1 MLRFAQHDSPLSF
14 PRMRGNQKGASP
26 RTQGNQ
32 KGASPVRGGIRQ
44 GLGGFAEFWL
54 GRILDALLRSA

>member
-14 PRMRGNQKGASP
+14 PR
-26 RTQGNQ
+26 TQGNQ
-32 KGASPVRGGIRQ
+32 KGASPARGGIRQ